1 MLVSGF
7 AVTSFAQST
16 PEECQAIY
24 DKFLANRKG
33 PELEKYKTALASGKD
48 YLAKCTDQPEVK
60 DYVSKQVPKIEITV
74 RDMELYARFNDAVPN
89 KKWDDA
95 FDSGRQLIGFYP
107 DNSLDIML
115 ILASIGFDNAN
126 ANPAVDKYN
135 GDAINYAKMA
145 LQKMEAGKP
154 SETYGAFAYTYK
166 TKDCPDGKL
175 NATGWMNWT
184 IGNIMYYR
192 QKQTKDALPYIYK
205 ASQVGCETV
214 KNSEVYRTIGAWY
227 IDEFKKLED
236 QKNAKYEEMQKAF
249 QVAADAQKPNSPDA
263 SKVEELKKA
272 ASDLEKQYNDIAAL
286 QKGYMERVM
295 DAYARAYKVVNVK
308 ADQKYKD
315 SLLNN
320 AKRFYGFRYNDAN
333 YDAWYSKAMATPFV
347 DPSTPVVP
355 VVEATPTTTT
365 GTPSAMNVSS
375 DSSTNTTSNDT
386 RPRTAPTTTGTPGAT
401 TKPAAT
407 TTTASSTTTTKPAPA
422 KKPAP
427 KKKGTR

>member
-7 AVTSFAQST
+7 AMTSYAQT

-33 PELEKYKTALASGKD
+33 PELEKYKTALASGKE
-48 YLAKCTDQPEVK
+48 YLEKCK
-60 DYVSKQVPKIEITV
+60 DGQEDIKEYINKQLPKIETTV
-74 RDMELYARFNDAVPN
+74 RDMELYGRFNDAVPN

-95 FDSGRQLIGFYP
+95 FDSGRQLIGLYP

-145 LQKMEAGKP
+145 LQKMEAGKT
-154 SETYGAFAYTYK
+154 SETFGAFAYTYK
-166 TKDCPDGKL
+166 TKDCADGKL

-205 ASQVGCETV
+205 ASQVGCETI

-236 QKNAKYEEMQKAF
+236 QKNAKYDEMTKAF
-249 QVAADAQKPNSPDA
+249 QTAEDAKKNNAPNAA
-263 SKVEELKKA
+263 
-272 ASDLEKQYNDIAAL
+272 DLEKAANDLKKQYDDIAAL

-295 DAYARAYKVVNVK
+295 DAYARAYKVVSPK

-320 AKRFYGFRYNDAN
+320 AKRFYGFRYNNDMSG
-333 YDAWYSKAMATPFV
+333 YDAWYSKAVATSFV

-355 VVEATPTTTT
+355 VVETAPSTTA
-365 GTPSAMNVSS
+365 TPSAMNVSS
-375 DSSTNTTSNDT
+375 DSNTNTTTNDT
-386 RPRTAPTTTGTPGAT
+386 RPRTAPTTTGAT

-407 TTTASSTTTTKPAPA
+407 TTTANSNTTTKPAPA